1 MFENLRIFICLNK
14 LDVLIAQILLYVI
27 ISIVF
32 LIDDHVLNELNGLIA
47 RSFKIQT

>member
-1 MFENLRIFICLNK
+1 MFKTNSKFS
-14 LDVLIAQILLYVI
+14 VLISQILLYVI

-32 LIDDHVLNELNGLIA
+32 LIDDHSSNELNGLIA